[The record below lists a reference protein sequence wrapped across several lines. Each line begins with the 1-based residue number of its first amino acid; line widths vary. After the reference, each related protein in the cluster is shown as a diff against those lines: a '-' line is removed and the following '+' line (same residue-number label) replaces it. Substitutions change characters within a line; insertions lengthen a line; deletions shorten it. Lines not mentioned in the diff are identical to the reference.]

1 MMIHSSQ
8 ELAVCLKDR
17 RQQLQLSQ
25 SEVVDRVGLRQKTL
39 SAFEIKP
46 DSTKL
51 ETLFRLLSALDLQ
64 LQVIPKEDRDTIA
77 QGWNEEW

>member
-17 RQQLQLSQ
+17 RQQLRLSQ
-25 SEVVDRVGLRQKTL
+25 TEVVDRVGLLQKTL
-39 SAFEIKP
+39 SAFENKP

-51 ETLFRLLSALDLQ
+51 SDTGSLRFTTTSDSQRRSPNHCPRL
-64 LQVIPKEDRDTIA
+64 E
-77 QGWNEEW
+77 

>member
-25 SEVVDRVGLRQKTL
+25 TEVVDRVGLRQKPL

-46 DSTKL
+46 DSTKI
-51 ETLFRLLSALDLQ
+51 ETLFRILSALNLQ
-64 LQVIPKEDRDTIA
+64 LQVIPREDHQTIT
-77 QGWNEEW
+77 QGWNKEW

>member
-17 RQQLQLSQ
+17 RKQLQLSQ
-25 SEVVDRVGLRQKTL
+25 TEVVDRVGLLQKTL
-39 SAFEIKP
+39 SAFENKP

-51 ETLFRLLSALDLQ
+51 ETLFRILAALNLQ
-64 LQVIPKEDRDTIA
+64 LQVIPKEDRETIA